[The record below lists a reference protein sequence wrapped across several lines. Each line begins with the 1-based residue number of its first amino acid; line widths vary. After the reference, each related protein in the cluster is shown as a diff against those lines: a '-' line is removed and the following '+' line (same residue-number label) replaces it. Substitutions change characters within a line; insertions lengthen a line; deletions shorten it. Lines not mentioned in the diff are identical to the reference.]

1 MQVVFL
7 FLAEMEFF
15 MAVIGFRF
23 IITSNFVIQFY
34 TNLLNASFM
43 KKLSLLVMI
52 LLTWSLATTAQNVK
66 TYENKAFSIDYPA
79 DWEVTWDSETFVNLA
94 SADEVITLDVSYNE
108 VGPKKTELQEC
119 VDNWVYMKE
128 SNGNKV
134 DQKLVKDDYALV
146 RSIATDENDGTQTVT
161 VWFIM
166 ISKEPECFSGTINCP
181 FERANDALDI
191 LVGMLATLSPK

>member
-1 MQVVFL
+1 
-7 FLAEMEFF
+7 
-15 MAVIGFRF
+15 
-23 IITSNFVIQFY
+23 
-34 TNLLNASFM
+34 M
-43 KKLSLLVMI
+43 KKFSLLVMI
-52 LLTWSLATTAQNVK
+52 LLTWSLATHAQNVK

-94 SADEVITLDVSYNE
+94 SADVVITFDVSYNE

>member
-1 MQVVFL
+1 
-7 FLAEMEFF
+7 
-15 MAVIGFRF
+15 
-23 IITSNFVIQFY
+23 
-34 TNLLNASFM
+34 M
-43 KKLSLLVMI
+43 KKFSLFVMI
-52 LLTWSLATTAQNVK
+52 LLTWSLATSAQNVK

-94 SADEVITLDVSYNE
+94 SADEVITFDVSYNE

-146 RSIATDENDGTQTVT
+146 RSIDTDEDDGTQTVM
-161 VWFIM
+161 VWFII
-166 ISKEPECFSGTINCP
+166 ISTEPQCFSGSIQSDY
-181 FERANDALDI
+181 EHANDALNI
-191 LVGMLATLSPK
+191 LVKMLGTLSPK